1 MDGGATPADHR
12 EPVRQPHH
20 VGGIA
25 SYPTHGLDT
34 AELVAQAH
42 AALVA
47 AHDWTQDRIEVASPP
62 SA

>member
-1 MDGGATPADHR
+1 MWA
-12 EPVRQPHH
+12 
-20 VGGIA
+20 GIA

-42 AALVA
+42 TALGA

-62 SA
+62 SS